1 MYDFQST
8 GNVFCPFDYVCSSG
22 RSCCRE
28 TRYIVLISENVL
40 QQVLLAEFH
49 DKDWS
54 RFTLLPQKC
63 CIVYLHNERMSHSN
77 HQRLLEHYLMTTK

>member
-54 RFTLLPQKC
+54 
-63 CIVYLHNERMSHSN
+63 
-77 HQRLLEHYLMTTK
+77 